1 MTFVKHNEK
10 NGVNIPPAVLKL
22 AKLPEAGKMELTV
35 GNGAVILTSG
45 SMTAKELIDTVHS
58 LRTFAANLTD
68 VLMDDCGGCED
79 CDEGAC
85 VFRDMSMEALTRPA
99 VTVPDW
105 AREEADIP
113 KDTKLDCH
121 VEEDSGEII
130 VSEALYDY
138 DLSDV
143 PPKLLQSLRE
153 SGCCMADLEDALME
167 NDVIYEK

>member
-1 MTFVKHNEK
+1 MTFVKHNER

-45 SMTAKELIDTVHS
+45 SMTAKELIDTIHS
-58 LRTFAANLTD
+58 LRTFTAKLTSILLD
-68 VLMDDCGGCED
+68 ERGGCEG
-79 CDEGAC
+79 CDEDEC
-85 VFRDMSMEALTRPA
+85 EFRDMSMEELTRPA

-143 PPKLLQSLRE
+143 PSELLQSLRGC
-153 SGCCMADLEDALME
+153 GCCLSSLEDALME